1 MRINYIIDYKGYGN
15 IYQLT
20 NTRNGECLD
29 ITKEEAQDFKLSTTY
44 FSVRADVSIN
54 SEDQVEVPSSR
65 DAWFDELINSV
76 EVPIQRRA
84 RLLGMPS
91 QRHDW

>member
-1 MRINYIIDYKGYGN
+1 MKIKYIIDYKGYGD

-29 ITKEEAQDFKLSTTY
+29 ITKEEAQDYKLSTTY

-54 SEDQVEVPSSR
+54 SVEQ
-65 DAWFDELINSV
+65 F

>member
-1 MRINYIIDYKGYGN
+1 MKIKYIIDYKGYGK

-54 SEDQVEVPSSR
+54 SVEQ
-65 DAWFDELINSV
+65 F

>member
-1 MRINYIIDYKGYGN
+1 MKIKYIIDYKGYGD

-54 SEDQVEVPSSR
+54 SVEQ
-65 DAWFDELINSV
+65 F

>member
-1 MRINYIIDYKGYGN
+1 MKIKYIIDYKGYGD

-54 SEDQVEVPSSR
+54 SVEQ
-65 DAWFDELINSV
+65 F
-76 EVPIQRRA
+76 EVPIQSRA

>member
-29 ITKEEAQDFKLSTTY
+29 ITKEEAKDFDLSSTF

-54 SEDQVEVPSSR
+54 SEDQVEVPSQLSR
-65 DAWFDELINSV
+65 WEGLYRNLDI
-76 EVPIQRRA
+76 I
-84 RLLGMPS
+84 
-91 QRHDW
+91 

>member
-1 MRINYIIDYKGYGN
+1 MRIKYIIDYKGYGD

-29 ITKEEAQDFKLSTTY
+29 ITKEEAKDYFDESTTY
-44 FSVRADVSIN
+44 FSAKADVS
-54 SEDQVEVPSSR
+54 
-65 DAWFDELINSV
+65 LNSV
-76 EVPIQRRA
+76 EQFEV
-84 RLLGMPS
+84 PS

>member
-1 MRINYIIDYKGYGN
+1 MQIKYIIDYKGYGN

-29 ITKEEAQDFKLSTTY
+29 ITKEEAKDFDESTTF

-54 SEDQVEVPSSR
+54 SVEQ
-65 DAWFDELINSV
+65 F

>member
-1 MRINYIIDYKGYGN
+1 MKIKYIIDYKGYGD

-44 FSVRADVSIN
+44 FSAKADVSIN
-54 SEDQVEVPSSR
+54 SVEQ
-65 DAWFDELINSV
+65 F

>member
-1 MRINYIIDYKGYGN
+1 MQIKYIIDYKGYGD

-29 ITKEEAQDFKLSTTY
+29 ITKEEAKDFDESTTF
-44 FSVRADVSIN
+44 FSVRADVS
-54 SEDQVEVPSSR
+54 
-65 DAWFDELINSV
+65 LNSV
-76 EVPIQRRA
+76 EQFEVPIHRRA